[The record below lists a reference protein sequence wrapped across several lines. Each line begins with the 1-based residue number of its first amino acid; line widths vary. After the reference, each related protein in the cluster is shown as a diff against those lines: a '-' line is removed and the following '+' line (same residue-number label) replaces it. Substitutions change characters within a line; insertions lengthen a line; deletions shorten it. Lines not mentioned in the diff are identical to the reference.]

1 MLVPDVD
8 RALEALLR
16 RTLPLADHEG
26 DISFDTPTST
36 WSAQVNRLTVNLFL
50 HQVARSPQPPRP
62 AQQRPGP
69 DGRLERRPPQ
79 PLVELSYLVS
89 AWAGSVRDEH
99 QLLGEALTRLL
110 GSQALPAWAVPDTLT
125 SSVQVA
131 VRTDDAHRPRDLW
144 GTLGSQVKASF
155 GIVVTVVADVH
166 DWELAPPQVTG
177 VEAATSVLP
186 RTGTAGAGG
195 AGSSGR

>member
-1 MLVPDVD
+1 MLVPAVD
-8 RALEALLR
+8 RALEQFLR
-16 RTLPLADHEG
+16 RTLPLSDLEG
-26 DISFDTPTST
+26 DISFDTPTSA

-50 HQVARSPQPPRP
+50 YQVARSPQPPRP

-79 PLVELSYLVS
+79 PLVELCYLVS

-110 GSQALPAWAVPDTLT
+110 AVQALPTWAVADDLG

-131 VRTDDAHRPRDLW
+131 VQQDDHNRPRELW
-144 GTLGSQVKASF
+144 GTLGGQVRASF
-155 GIVVTVVADVH
+155 GIVATVTADVH

-177 VEAATSVLP
+177 VDAAASVLP
-186 RTGTAGAGG
+186 RPAAED
-195 AGSSGR
+195 SRR

>member
-1 MLVPDVD
+1 MLVPAVD
-8 RALEALLR
+8 RALEQFLR
-16 RTLPLADHEG
+16 RALPLADHEG
-26 DISFDTPTST
+26 DVSFDTPTST

-69 DGRLERRPPQ
+69 DGRIERRPPQ

-110 GSQALPAWAVPDTLT
+110 GAQSLPSWAVPDTLG
-125 SSVQVA
+125 SSVQLV

-155 GIVVTVVADVH
+155 GLVVTVTADVH

-177 VEAATSVLP
+177 VDAAASVLP
-186 RTGTAGAGG
+186 RADGPGAGG
-195 AGSSGR
+195 ARR